1 MTSEIE
7 MTTEQAKELT
17 REFPALAAAVSALH
31 GNARGGF
38 ISLTNYTAHSGRI
51 EPETSSYMLNGKIS
65 YENTLRRSIEMVEDG
80 TISVADVCNSAS
92 ADAETVK
99 KAMAE
104 QLKSWHKS
112 LDRIESGEPPDETHY
127 EHFGAGAKRHRETGI
142 LHVSGLLVRKTIK
155 TPGTYKP
162 VKSALKTLAKKA
174 LVRMTPM
181 GKWRQFRLSVDRYER
196 VAVGGKVIEGKV
208 A

>member
-1 MTSEIE
+1 MTNETD

-17 REFPALAAAVSALH
+17 SEFPALAAAVSALH
-31 GNARGGF
+31 NNARGGF
-38 ISLTNYTAHSGRI
+38 IALTNYTARTGRI
-51 EPETSSYMLNGKIS
+51 EPETSNYMLNGRVN
-65 YENTLRRSIEMVEDG
+65 YANTLRRSIEMVEDG
-80 TISVADVCNSAS
+80 TVSVADVCKSAN

-99 KAMAE
+99 KAIAE

-112 LDRIESGEPPDETHY
+112 LDRLETGDPPDETHY
-127 EHFGAGAKRHRETGI
+127 EHFGAGAKCHKETGI

-162 VKSALKTLAKKA
+162 VKSALKTLAKKT

-181 GKWRQFRLSVDRYER
+181 GKWRQFRLSADRYER
-196 VAVGGKVIEGKV
+196 VAVGGRVIEGKV

>member
-1 MTSEIE
+1 MDNETQMTR
-7 MTTEQAKELT
+7 EQAREIV
-17 REFPALAAAVSALH
+17 REFPALAAAIGALH
-31 GNARGGF
+31 ENARGGF
-38 ISLTNYTAHSGRI
+38 IGITNYTAHSGRV
-51 EPETSSYMLNGKIS
+51 EPETSMYTLNGNVS
-65 YENTLRRSIEMVEDG
+65 YENVLRRSIEMVEDG
-80 TISVADVCNSAS
+80 TVTVADICKSANV
-92 ADAETVK
+92 DAETAK
-99 KAMAE
+99 KAMGE

-155 TPGTYKP
+155 RPGTYKP

-174 LVRMTPM
+174 LVRMTPA
-181 GKWRQFRLSVDRYER
+181 GKWRQFRLSAGRYER
-196 VAVGGKVIEGKV
+196 VAVGGRVIEGRV